1 MRWLLGAVLL
11 LCTAPLLAQSLGDVA
26 RQQRADTTGSKATH
40 VYTNADLAS
49 ASDEGPATLPAK
61 PSPGT
66 QPSKTAGQ
74 NETDHTM
81 AANEQRRLNEL
92 GQRVQ
97 LLENELR
104 DMESQVSA
112 LNHNSIYGDPNRA
125 QQNEEIKRISGDIE
139 EKRKQLTSAREELA
153 EEIERSR
160 RTSVVK

>member
-1 MRWLLGAVLL
+1 
-11 LCTAPLLAQSLGDVA
+11 
-26 RQQRADTTGSKATH
+26 
-40 VYTNADLAS
+40 
-49 ASDEGPATLPAK
+49 
-61 PSPGT
+61 
-66 QPSKTAGQ
+66 
-74 NETDHTM
+74 M
-81 AANEQRRLNEL
+81 AATEQRRLNEL

-104 DMESQVSA
+104 DMESQVST